1 MSIAKD
7 LRLPVLVA
15 PMFLVSG
22 VEMVVAAAQAG
33 VLGAF
38 PTPNCRTTAEL
49 DRWMAEIAAR
59 VDGRPWAVNV
69 ITHSS
74 NPRLADDLALIAKY
88 RPPVLITALGSPA
101 AAVATARSYGGMVMA
116 DVPNV
121 ALARKALAAGADGL
135 ACLAAG
141 AGGHT
146 GHLSPFAFISAVRQ
160 FHRGPLSIGGGIGDG
175 AGVAAALAAGAD
187 MACMGTRFIA
197 CDESLAGSE
206 YKQAVVAA
214 SIEDIVLSDR
224 VTGTMASWLR
234 ASLAAAGYLAGEG
247 DSPDRNYE
255 AGAAAGRWRDIWSAG
270 QGVGAVKQRTPLEG
284 IIDELEAQFRDAVTR
299 LPGLANLHQ

>member
-1 MSIAKD
+1 MSIVAE

-22 VEMVVAAAQAG
+22 IEMVVEAAHSG

-38 PTPNCRTTAEL
+38 PTPNCRTAEEL
-49 DRWMAEIAAR
+49 DRWMGEITAR

-74 NPRLADDLALIAKY
+74 NPRLTDDLALVAKY
-88 RPPVLITALGSPA
+88 RPPVVITALGSPA
-101 AAVATARSYGGMVMA
+101 AVVETVHGYGGIVMA
-116 DVPNV
+116 DIPNV
-121 ALARKALAAGADGL
+121 ALAKKALAAGADGL

-146 GHLSPFAFISAVRQ
+146 GHLSPFAFISAVRE

-175 AGVAAALAAGAD
+175 AGVAAAIAAGAD
-187 MACMGTRFIA
+187 IACMGTRFIA
-197 CDESLAGSE
+197 CGESMAAAD
-206 YKQAVVAA
+206 YKQAVVG
-214 SIEDIVLSDR
+214 SGIEDIVLSDR

-234 ASLAAAGYLAGEG
+234 DSLARAGYLDDAAA
-247 DSPDRNYE
+247 PQRNY
-255 AGAAAGRWRDIWSAG
+255 GGGDAARRWRDIWSAG
-270 QGVGAVKQRTPLEG
+270 QGVGAARDIAPLKV
-284 IIDELEAQFRDAVTR
+284 IVDELERDFAKAVAR
-299 LPGLANLHQ
+299 LS

>member
-1 MSIAKD
+1 
-7 LRLPVLVA
+7 
-15 PMFLVSG
+15 
-22 VEMVVAAAQAG
+22 
-33 VLGAF
+33 
-38 PTPNCRTTAEL
+38 
-49 DRWMAEIAAR
+49 MAEVAAR
-59 VDGRPWAVNV
+59 VEGRPWAVNV

-101 AAVATARSYGGMVMA
+101 AAVATAHGYGGMVMA

-146 GHLSPFAFISAVRQ
+146 GSLSPFAFVSAVRR

-175 AGVAAALAAGAD
+175 AGIAAALAAGAD
-187 MACMGTRFIA
+187 MACMGTHFIA
-197 CDESLAGSE
+197 CDESLAGSD

-214 SIEDIVLSDR
+214 GLEDIVLSDR

-234 ASLAAAGYLAGEG
+234 ASLAAAGYLADDG
-247 DSPDRNYE
+247 STPNRNYE

-270 QGVGAVKQRTPLEG
+270 QGVGAVRHTAPLEA
-284 IIDELEAQFRDAVTR
+284 IIDELEAEYREAVLR
-299 LPGLANLHQ
+299 LPKMM